1 MKKKTI
7 LKTIHKFEDRLV
19 FFIVFLLA
27 LIPVIEVTARKLFHT
42 GVPNSTGY
50 IHHLVLIL
58 TFLGG
63 MVTTREKKHLS
74 LTLSFNLSKKTKSFI
89 NLTVS
94 SLACCFTS
102 AFAWASLSF
111 SINGFTAQQKVGLF
125 SLKYITLLMAVGYFV
140 MALRFSFHLEKRT
153 YKMVSALSGFFLG
166 TLLSIE
172 PILNSLTGL
181 TGKSPKIFEILS
193 TGFNN
198 FISFTALPLIILL
211 ILTSVFGMRIFI
223 VLGGIAYLLFAKS
236 GIPLEVVPNEA
247 YTLLISHSIP
257 AIPLFTVAGFLL
269 SESKAGER
277 IVGLFRSFF
286 SWFPGGLAVVSV
298 LACAFFTT
306 FTGASG
312 VTVLALGGFL
322 LMVLRKGKYKK
333 KFSTGLLTA
342 SGSIG
347 LLFPPSLPIII
358 YGVTAQISIKDMF
371 IGGLLPGSLMI
382 LAMAVVGIV
391 YSYKKKIPKEPFK
404 IKEAVKSLKISI
416 WEILLPVIILSSYFG
431 GLTTLVESGAV
442 AVVYILIVELVLT
455 KDIKI
460 KGLSSIIKKAIPI
473 IGGVLSIIAI
483 AKALSYFMVD
493 AQVPVKLA
501 DWAQVHIGSK
511 YIFLLLLNLCLLVT
525 GFFMDIFSAILVI
538 VPLIVPL
545 GHVFQIHPVHLGI
558 IFLANMEL
566 GYLTPP
572 VGLNLFLASYRFE
585 EPMQKIYRSIILF
598 FFIQLVSVLM
608 ITYIPFLST
617 WHF

>member
-1 MKKKTI
+1 MKKNI
-7 LKTIHKFEDRLV
+7 LKIIHIFEDQLV
-19 FFIVFLLA
+19 FLIVFLLA
-27 LIPVIEVTARKLFHT
+27 LIPVMEVVARKLFRT
-42 GVPNSTGY
+42 GIPNSTDY

-63 MVTTREKKHLS
+63 MITTREKKHLS
-74 LTLSFNLSKKTKSFI
+74 LSLSFNLSKQAKSFI
-89 NLTVS
+89 HLVVS
-94 SLACCFTS
+94 SLATCFTT
-102 AFAWASLSF
+102 AFGWASLSF
-111 SINGFTAQQKVGLF
+111 AINGFTTEQKLGIF
-125 SLKYITLLMAVGYFV
+125 SLKYIILLMAVGYFV
-140 MALRFSFHLEKRT
+140 MALRFSFQLETKIL
-153 YKMVSALSGFFLG
+153 KIISSLSGFFLG
-166 TLLSIE
+166 TFLGLK
-172 PILNSLTGL
+172 PLLNSIIGL
-181 TGKSPKIFEILS
+181 TGKYPEIFENLS
-193 TGFNN
+193 SGYEAVLL
-198 FISFTALPLIILL
+198 SAAWPLIILL

-223 VLGGIAYLLFAKS
+223 ILGGTAYLLFAR
-236 GIPLEVVPNEA
+236 GGLPLEVVPNEA

-277 IVGLFRSFF
+277 IVGLFKSLF

-312 VTVLALGGFL
+312 VTILALGGFL
-322 LMVLRKGKYKK
+322 LMLLIKGNYKK

-371 IGGLLPGSLMI
+371 IGGLLPGALMI
-382 LAMAVVGIV
+382 LAMVMIGVV
-391 YSYKKKIPKEPFK
+391 YSFKKKIPREPFK
-404 IKEAVKSLKISI
+404 LKEAAKSLKISI
-416 WEILLPVIILSSYFG
+416 WEILLPVIILGSYFG

-442 AVVYILIVELVLT
+442 AVVYILIVELFIT
-455 KDIKI
+455 RDIKI
-460 KGLSSIIKKAIPI
+460 KGLSNIIKKCIPI

-493 AQVPVKLA
+493 AQIPLKLA
-501 DWAQVHIGSK
+501 EWVQANIGSK
-511 YIFLLLLNLCLLVT
+511 YLFLLLLNLCLLIT

-538 VPLIVPL
+538 VPLIIPL

-585 EPMQKIYRSIILF
+585 APMQKIYRSILLF
-598 FFIQLVSVLM
+598 FFIQLISVLL
-608 ITYIPFLST
+608 ITYIPILST
-617 WHF
+617 WHI

>member
-1 MKKKTI
+1 MKKKTA
-7 LKTIHKFEDRLV
+7 LKIVHIFEDQLV
-19 FFIVFLLA
+19 FFAVFFLA
-27 LIPVIEVTARKLFHT
+27 LLPVMEVTARKLFHT
-42 GVPNSTGY
+42 GVPNSTDY

-63 MVTTREKKHLS
+63 MITTREKRHLS
-74 LTLSFNLSKKTKSFI
+74 LSLSFNLSKKTKSFI
-89 NLTVS
+89 QVFVS
-94 SLACCFTS
+94 SLACCFTT

-111 SINGFTAQQKVGLF
+111 SINGFTAQQKVGPF
-125 SLKYITLLMAVGYFV
+125 SLKYITLLMAVGYSV
-140 MALRFSFHLEKRT
+140 MALRFSLHLKKRVFKT
-153 YKMVSALSGFFLG
+153 LSALSGFFLG

-172 PILNSLTGL
+172 PILNSFTGL
-181 TGKSPKIFEILS
+181 TGKSPKILETLS
-193 TGFNN
+193 AGSHTFV
-198 FISFTALPLIILL
+198 SFTAWPLIMLL

-223 VLGGIAYLLFAKS
+223 VLGGAAYLLFAKS

-257 AIPLFTVAGFLL
+257 AIPLFTIVGFLL

-277 IVGLFRSFF
+277 IVGLFRAFF

-312 VTVLALGGFL
+312 VTILALGGFL
-322 LMVLRKGKYKK
+322 LLVLRKGHYKK

-347 LLFPPSLPIII
+347 LLLPPSLPIII

-382 LAMAVVGIV
+382 LAMALVGIM

-416 WEILLPVIILSSYFG
+416 WEILLPVIILGSYFG

-442 AVVYILIVELVLT
+442 AVIYILIVELVIT

-460 KGLSSIIKKAIPI
+460 KGLSSIIKKCIPI

-483 AKALSYFMVD
+483 AKALSYYMVD
-493 AQVPVKLA
+493 AQIPMKLA

-511 YIFLLLLNLCLLVT
+511 YIFLLLV
-525 GFFMDIFSAILVI
+525 
-538 VPLIVPL
+538 
-545 GHVFQIHPVHLGI
+545 
-558 IFLANMEL
+558 
-566 GYLTPP
+566 Y
-572 VGLNLFLASYRFE
+572 
-585 EPMQKIYRSIILF
+585 
-598 FFIQLVSVLM
+598 
-608 ITYIPFLST
+608 
-617 WHF
+617 